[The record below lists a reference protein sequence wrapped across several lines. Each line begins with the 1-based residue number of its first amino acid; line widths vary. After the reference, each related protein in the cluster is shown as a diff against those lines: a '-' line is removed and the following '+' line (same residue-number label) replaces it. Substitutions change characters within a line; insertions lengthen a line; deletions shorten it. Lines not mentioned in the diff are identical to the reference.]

1 MFFKESYFNIHVR
14 EELKYIV
21 CVQMPS
27 VLSYTLDTGEMRP
40 SNIFRSLFGKLTT
53 SKVKSVFILF
63 ESLCCDSATN
73 QVLYTRFFSRSPYF
87 RSFRG
92 WYSVREN
99 NMTTKSANT
108 VV

>member
-63 ESLCCDSATN
+63 ESLCCDSATY
-73 QVLYTRFFSRSPYF
+73 QVLYTRFI
-87 RSFRG
+87 RG
-92 WYSVREN
+92 HLIFAVFAVGPL
-99 NMTTKSANT
+99 SAKIIWPRNPQIQ
-108 VV
+108 